1 MKPNY
6 IRVAI
11 CRREYRLIAAEL
23 DRRFD
28 QTVSRLLE
36 AAHTYVDAATGA
48 NRSIHPG
55 EALQDLVHAA
65 SDMAHA
71 KDARASFARWQWEAR
86 HGQA

>member
-1 MKPNY
+1 MKPNH
-6 IRVAI
+6 IRAVF
-11 CRREYRLIAAEL
+11 CRREHRLIAAEL

-36 AAHTYVDAATGA
+36 AAHTYVATATGA

-65 SDMAHA
+65 ADMTYA
-71 KDARASFARWQWEAR
+71 KDARAAFAHAVAQTGDRQC
-86 HGQA
+86 

>member
-6 IRVAI
+6 IRAVF
-11 CRREYRLIAAEL
+11 CRREHGLIASEL

-36 AAHTYVDAATGA
+36 AAHTYVDVATGA

-55 EALQDLVHAA
+55 EALQDLVRAA

-71 KDARASFARWQWEAR
+71 KDARAAYA
-86 HGQA
+86 HAVGQSGGRRC